1 MNKGVYCEEAVRK
14 VGQVE
19 AEVGYTVNSLDC
31 LGNAIS
37 RLEDRLFQVLRCQP
51 PQTGEEAKEDMLVPL
66 AESARRNRHNIESIH
81 SQVENILSRL
91 EL

>member
-1 MNKGVYCEEAVRK
+1 MNSAGRSDEAIRQ

-19 AEVGYTVNSLDC
+19 AELGYTVNSIDC

-51 PQTGEEAKEDMLVPL
+51 PQTGEEANQDMLVPL
-66 AESARRNRHNIESIH
+66 AESARRNRRNIESMH